1 MIYEK
6 HGAAKYFQKLSN
18 KILSKDKNCFFVG
31 TSKTSYNE
39 LNGLSSKN
47 TIYLPN
53 GVDLERYLPNSK
65 TFSSTINIGYIGML
79 ETYQNDK
86 GVADSFKV
94 LKKLAHNYDISV
106 TLIGDPENYR
116 QAIDKEFVD
125 SGVKYL
131 SKKRVPLGEVA
142 KEISKLDIGIVPYP
156 SEYHMETYASPM
168 KIFEYAAAGA
178 VIVASDIKSHKDL
191 SELNLGIKYFEKDN
205 FDDFENKLK
214 ELLENRNLIEE
225 LHNLSINNIAKF
237 TWNNRS
243 KKLINFAS
251 VAQLDRAPDFGSGG

>member
-6 HGAAKYFQKLSN
+6 HGAAKYFQKISI

-39 LNGLSSKN
+39 LNDLSSKN

-94 LKKLAHNYDISV
+94 LKS
-106 TLIGDPENYR
+106 
-116 QAIDKEFVD
+116 
-125 SGVKYL
+125 
-131 SKKRVPLGEVA
+131 
-142 KEISKLDIGIVPYP
+142 
-156 SEYHMETYASPM
+156 
-168 KIFEYAAAGA
+168 
-178 VIVASDIKSHKDL
+178 
-191 SELNLGIKYFEKDN
+191 
-205 FDDFENKLK
+205 
-214 ELLENRNLIEE
+214 
-225 LHNLSINNIAKF
+225 
-237 TWNNRS
+237 
-243 KKLINFAS
+243 
-251 VAQLDRAPDFGSGG
+251 

>member
-1 MIYEK
+1 
-6 HGAAKYFQKLSN
+6 
-18 KILSKDKNCFFVG
+18 
-31 TSKTSYNE
+31 
-39 LNGLSSKN
+39 
-47 TIYLPN
+47 
-53 GVDLERYLPNSK
+53 
-65 TFSSTINIGYIGML
+65 ML

-94 LKKLAHNYDISV
+94 LKKLAHNYDISI

-178 VIVASDIKSHKDL
+178 VIVASDIKNPIASNSLDNLSSNFQSSILIKISCSTSLL
-191 SELNLGIKYFEKDN
+191 SE
-205 FDDFENKLK
+205 NK
-214 ELLENRNLIEE
+214 
-225 LHNLSINNIAKF
+225 SI
-237 TWNNRS
+237 
-243 KKLINFAS
+243 
-251 VAQLDRAPDFGSGG
+251 

>member
-1 MIYEK
+1 
-6 HGAAKYFQKLSN
+6 
-18 KILSKDKNCFFVG
+18 
-31 TSKTSYNE
+31 
-39 LNGLSSKN
+39 
-47 TIYLPN
+47 
-53 GVDLERYLPNSK
+53 
-65 TFSSTINIGYIGML
+65 
-79 ETYQNDK
+79 
-86 GVADSFKV
+86 
-94 LKKLAHNYDISV
+94 
-106 TLIGDPENYR
+106 
-116 QAIDKEFVD
+116 
-125 SGVKYL
+125 
-131 SKKRVPLGEVA
+131 
-142 KEISKLDIGIVPYP
+142 
-156 SEYHMETYASPM
+156 METYASPM

-178 VIVASDIKSHKDL
+178 VIIASDIKSHKDL